1 MFCLSPE
8 VQLAFKTLAFGNHE
22 QSFSIYL
29 FIFNLFYCSGTTTS
43 LFGYKLT
50 TSEAVAALIRL
61 KKDICSLPKTV

>member
-8 VQLAFKTLAFGNHE
+8 VQLAFKTLAFGNDE
-22 QSFSIYL
+22 QFSIYL

-61 KKDICSLPKTV
+61 KKDIHSLPKTV